1 MASGSQQ
8 MHRGTFSNTENH
20 PNSAKEKVFQTAILK
35 KFTCILK
42 SIINLACTLL
52 NSLLKKAKQGQ
63 RQKFFFYFFLIFDF
77 TPKIRSMRAIKR
89 LTFCNF
95 KLSHSGISL
104 QHTRKCVQHS
114 SAPRGPACTRNTNA
128 VDRPVH
134 KPASPLT
141 AAPCED
147 NWRMMSPIVHQIGN
161 RAGENIEA
169 VAWISTHWSSTVW
182 RQKRRLSTEC
192 LSPWRHMGA
201 PVRSRW
207 KSIRLYNCTWNVRV
221 LIITEQMHGRGG

>member
-1 MASGSQQ
+1 MKPLW
-8 MHRGTFSNTENH
+8 NI
-20 PNSAKEKVFQTAILK
+20 TAAH
-35 KFTCILK
+35 T
-42 SIINLACTLL
+42 SVV
-52 NSLLKKAKQGQ
+52 Q
-63 RQKFFFYFFLIFDF
+63 R
-77 TPKIRSMRAIKR
+77 
-89 LTFCNF
+89 
-95 KLSHSGISL
+95 
-104 QHTRKCVQHS
+104 S

-128 VDRPVH
+128 VDWPVH

-192 LSPWRHMGA
+192 PSPWRHMGT

-207 KSIRLYNCTWNVRV
+207 KSIRLYNRTWNVRV
-221 LIITEQMHGRGG
+221 FNNNREDAWPGGIMYQWVSTVHDVVGTTPSYVVATVKSGQTHHMVPRCDDPSLKGD